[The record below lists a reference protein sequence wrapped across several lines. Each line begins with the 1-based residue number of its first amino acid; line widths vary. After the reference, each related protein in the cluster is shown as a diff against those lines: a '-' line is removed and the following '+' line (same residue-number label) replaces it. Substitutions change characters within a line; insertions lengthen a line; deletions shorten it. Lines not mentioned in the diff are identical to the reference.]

1 MTTNAM
7 ARTEQLLIA
16 QHAADWLRRLQS
28 ADAAEH
34 AAFLDWLRQSP
45 LHVQEMLLSMSVDD
59 ALDGFDAQRRI
70 DLNALLSD
78 DSNVLPLRIAM
89 PEVTAAPKK
98 RWLRTNWG
106 IGLAASMVLLV
117 TLGFLL
123 PWLLSGTQFETTLG
137 EQRAISLEDG
147 SVVHLNTLSRI
158 RTAYTANARDIY
170 LLEGQAIFR
179 VAHDASRPFR
189 VHTDSAI
196 VQAIGTQFDVREIEG
211 RTQVAVIE
219 GVVQVS
225 VLSPKEVKLALP
237 APQQLRAGQ
246 VVALSSPTGD
256 IAPLP
261 TTEVKDV
268 TAWQQR
274 RLVFRKDQLAD
285 IAAEFNRYGRAKL
298 RVEGDELRA
307 RRFSGTFDADDP
319 ALMLSFLERD
329 STVVVE
335 RHDREIRIYPRAVQ

>member
-123 PWLLSGTQFETTLG
+123 P
-137 EQRAISLEDG
+137 
-147 SVVHLNTLSRI
+147 
-158 RTAYTANARDIY
+158 
-170 LLEGQAIFR
+170 
-179 VAHDASRPFR
+179 
-189 VHTDSAI
+189 
-196 VQAIGTQFDVREIEG
+196 
-211 RTQVAVIE
+211 
-219 GVVQVS
+219 
-225 VLSPKEVKLALP
+225 
-237 APQQLRAGQ
+237 
-246 VVALSSPTGD
+246 
-256 IAPLP
+256 
-261 TTEVKDV
+261 
-268 TAWQQR
+268 
-274 RLVFRKDQLAD
+274 
-285 IAAEFNRYGRAKL
+285 
-298 RVEGDELRA
+298 
-307 RRFSGTFDADDP
+307 
-319 ALMLSFLERD
+319 
-329 STVVVE
+329 
-335 RHDREIRIYPRAVQ
+335 